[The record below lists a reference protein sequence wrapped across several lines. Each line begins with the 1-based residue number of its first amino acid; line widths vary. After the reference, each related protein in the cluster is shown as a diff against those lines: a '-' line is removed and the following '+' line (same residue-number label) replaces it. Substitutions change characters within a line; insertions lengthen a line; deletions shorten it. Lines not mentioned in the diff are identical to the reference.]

1 MACKKYNDGPILVST
16 FSFLLLPTRSPLW
29 NWSTKG
35 YRTAKSSPQP
45 SIIIF
50 GKSKKFAFPINFF
63 PGITKSMRGCV
74 IPPPLEHL
82 TEFIT
87 RKAWK
92 TRRSSTFHKNTVWK
106 FTSITNGRTNQLL
119 DQKYDGPDSV
129 GSYLPHILRK
139 LQISSVF
146 QKVAVWLLN
155 SMFFGPN
162 STKITFN
169 YFY

>member
-1 MACKKYNDGPILVST
+1 
-16 FSFLLLPTRSPLW
+16 
-29 NWSTKG
+29 
-35 YRTAKSSPQP
+35 
-45 SIIIF
+45 
-50 GKSKKFAFPINFF
+50 
-63 PGITKSMRGCV
+63 MRGCV

-139 LQISSVF
+139 LHISSVF
-146 QKVAVWLLN
+146 QKVAVARTPSPASDRVQGSKKNLGFDKII
-155 SMFFGPN
+155 SFFCLRQLYQGHQRHE
-162 STKITFN
+162 TKQFNITTVLQ
-169 YFY
+169 FYIGKIKHI